1 MRKYFI
7 FPCVLLLA
15 ALLLAACAPA
25 TATPQPTITIASL
38 ISGTSSITARPA
50 EATAQPEACLTSRAA
65 EGCNSPAAPGTPVE
79 VPVRLIPLTEPA
91 AKAKSEFSGLAWYS
105 DTLILLPQYPERFEG
120 GPQGALLALTRA
132 EIEAWLDGTSTA
144 PLDPRPIPL
153 YAEGVKESAVVFE
166 GFESVAFDG
175 ESIYLTIET
184 RGLGGMLGYIIRGQ
198 IAPDLSRITLD
209 AGSLTKIKPQAGLGN
224 LTDEALLVTPDGL
237 LSFYEANGAN
247 VNPNPVAHRFDANL
261 NPLESLP
268 APTLEYR
275 LTDASEMD
283 AEGRFWVIN
292 YMYPGDADKLK
303 PAPDAL
309 AARYG
314 QGATHAA
321 SQAVERLV
329 QYQLTPQGV
338 ALADR
343 APIQLELLP
352 DDEARNWEGLVT
364 LPGRGFLLL
373 TDSFPTTLLGFV
385 KLAD

>member
-1 MRKYFI
+1 MRHSLAL
-7 FPCVLLLA
+7 LLLA
-15 ALLLAACAPA
+15 ALLLAACAPV
-25 TATPQPTITIASL
+25 TATPEPTITIASL

-50 EATAQPEACLTSRAA
+50 GGTAQPAACLTSNAA
-65 EGCNSPAAPGTPVE
+65 EGCTPPVAPGTPAE
-79 VPVRLIPLTEPA
+79 LPVRLIPLTEPA
-91 AKAKSEFSGLAWYS
+91 AKAKSEFSGMAWYG

-132 EIEAWLDGTSTA
+132 EIETWLDGTSSA
-144 PLDPRPIPL
+144 PLNPHPIPL
-153 YAEGVKESAVVFE
+153 YADGVKESTAVFE
-166 GFESVAFDG
+166 GFEAVAFDG
-175 ESIYLTIET
+175 DTIYLTIES
-184 RGLGGMLGYIIRGQ
+184 RGLGGMQGHILRGQ

-209 AGSLTKIKPQAGLGN
+209 AGSLAKIEPQANLGN
-224 LTDEALLVTPDGL
+224 LTDEALLVTSDGL

-247 VNPNPVAHRFDANL
+247 VNPKPSAHFFDANL

-268 APTLEYR
+268 TPTLEYR

-283 AEGRFWVIN
+283 ADGRFWVIN
-292 YMYPGDADKLK
+292 YMFPGDADKLK
-303 PAPDAL
+303 PAADAL

-314 QGATHAA
+314 QGASHAA

-338 ALADR
+338 VLADR

-373 TDSFPTTLLGFV
+373 TDSFPTTLFGFV
-385 KLAD
+385 EIADF